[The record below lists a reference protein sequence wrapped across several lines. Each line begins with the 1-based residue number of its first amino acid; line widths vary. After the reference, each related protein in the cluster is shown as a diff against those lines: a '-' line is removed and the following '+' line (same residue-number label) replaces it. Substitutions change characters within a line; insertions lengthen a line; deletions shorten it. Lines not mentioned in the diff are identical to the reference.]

1 MHIARDD
8 GSLRADDHAGR
19 FQAKLRAVR
28 AVVALGSRMRV
39 GVDIER
45 IIGAGLH
52 AGFAADTATGIEID
66 DAVLAFVERAR
77 RANSDAWRVIAV
89 IAAVHQE
96 IAAGIGE
103 LAPLDVLDPRSIHPD
118 GDMMTKPYFIG

>member
-1 MHIARDD
+1 
-8 GSLRADDHAGR
+8 
-19 FQAKLRAVR
+19 
-28 AVVALGSRMRV
+28 RMRV

-52 AGFAADTATGIEID
+52 AGFAADTATAIEIH

-77 RANSDAWRVIAV
+77 RTNSDAWRVIAV
-89 IAAVHQE
+89 IAAVHQK

-103 LAPLDVLDPRSIHPD
+103 LAPLDVLDPCSIHSD
-118 GDMMTKPYFIG
+118 GDIVFGFACNGAGMTADALALIHDETI